1 MTEHCTRLTSVL
13 TRFRKHNLRVKAS
26 KCSFGAD
33 EVVYLGHSVSRE
45 GIHTD
50 PKKIEAIKALP
61 APSTLENLRSFLG
74 IAGYYC
80 KFIPDFATV
89 SAPLTGLTKKGV
101 KFSWSDQHQH
111 AFHTLKH
118 QLCSAPV
125 LAYPDFDRPFL
136 LQTDASDVGLGAILA
151 QHDGNGQERVIA
163 YASYTLSPREQN
175 YSTMEK
181 EALAV
186 VFAVKHFRFYLLG
199 KRFSV
204 ITDNNALRW
213 LHSLEPK
220 GRIALWIMDLQ
231 EFEFDIQHRP
241 GKSNQNADAL
251 SRLNHSKL
259 TDIVSHITLSL
270 DTNLL
275 EAQRNDPDISK
286 VIEAGLSKTPNICME
301 EQSHFAHIL
310 GILGPA
316 FHKQW
321 PSHSFPR

>member
-1 MTEHCTRLTSVL
+1 
-13 TRFRKHNLRVKAS
+13 
-26 KCSFGAD
+26 
-33 EVVYLGHSVSRE
+33 
-45 GIHTD
+45 
-50 PKKIEAIKALP
+50 
-61 APSTLENLRSFLG
+61 
-74 IAGYYC
+74 
-80 KFIPDFATV
+80 
-89 SAPLTGLTKKGV
+89 
-101 KFSWSDQHQH
+101 
-111 AFHTLKH
+111 
-118 QLCSAPV
+118 
-125 LAYPDFDRPFL
+125 
-136 LQTDASDVGLGAILA
+136 
-151 QHDGNGQERVIA
+151 
-163 YASYTLSPREQN
+163 
-175 YSTMEK
+175 MEK

-301 EQSHFAHIL
+301 EQSHFAHLL